1 MKNDSAI
8 HVVFFL
14 LFSIQHTLVQ
24 RGAIVV
30 PPLALSGNKKKKK
43 KDIYLSKKDLII

>member
-30 PPLALSGNKKKKK
+30 PPLKSNIPLYQANC
-43 KDIYLSKKDLII
+43 SKYMLFNGVL